1 MGAIK
6 HTIYNEET
14 LEKAAIAKALG
25 HPARMAILEYL
36 KREKFCT
43 NIELAAYL
51 QLHPT
56 TISQHLNYLKFGNL
70 IHGVY
75 FGKAHFYCL
84 SEEFYKKI
92 DLISE

>member
-6 HTIYNEET
+6 YTIYNQET
-14 LEKAAIAKALG
+14 LEKATIAKALG
-25 HPARMAILEYL
+25 HPARMAMLKIL
-36 KREKFCT
+36 KRELYCT

-56 TISQHLNYLKFGNL
+56 TVSQHLNCLKNANL

-75 FGKAHFYCL
+75 FGKVHTYCL
-84 SEEFYKKI
+84 SEEYYKKVE
-92 DLISE
+92 LLSE

>member
-14 LEKAAIAKALG
+14 LEKATIAKALG
-25 HPARMAILEYL
+25 HPARMAILDCL
-36 KREKFCT
+36 KHNKFCT
-43 NIELAAYL
+43 NIELTNYL

-56 TISQHLNYLKFGNL
+56 TVSQHLNYLKYGKL

-84 SEEFYKKI
+84 SEDYYKKM
-92 DLISE
+92 DLLSD